1 MNWGL
6 EIDQGCPNS
15 RVGIPLHCFFLLEY
29 VPLGITRIRV
39 AIEKEVTSSYQTRG
53 KNRGVNRDLRVYKQT
68 SRTCRTREAVDI
80 ESIKREKPL
89 LTQPGL

>member
-15 RVGIPLHCFFLLEY
+15 KVEIPLHCFFLLEY

-39 AIEKEVTSSYQTRG
+39 AIEKEVTSSYQNAGQESRG
-53 KNRGVNRDLRVYKQT
+53 KQRPKGM
-68 SRTCRTREAVDI
+68 
-80 ESIKREKPL
+80 
-89 LTQPGL
+89 

>member
-15 RVGIPLHCFFLLEY
+15 KVEIPLHCFFLLEY

-53 KNRGVNRDLRVYKQT
+53 KNRGVNRDPRVCKQT
-68 SRTCRTREAVDI
+68 LRTRRTRKVVDI
-80 ESIKREKPL
+80 KSIKREKPL
-89 LTQPGL
+89 LT